1 MRFGSD
7 AIHVKTFW
15 TQSPDIKSEKKKEN
29 QKKKKMSLKFLGL
42 LLLNGCEYM
51 KVIYLNC
58 G

>member
-29 QKKKKMSLKFLGL
+29 NNKKKNEPEIFGYL
-42 LLLNGCEYM
+42 LFWVY
-51 KVIYLNC
+51 YF
-58 G
+58 